1 MKINPRPKFNG
12 PIPGES
18 LTADTR
24 DYPWHRPPEIT
35 DFNEGVT
42 RLIDDM
48 DDEREMQLIYSL
60 LELEVPVAIIT
71 SNILM
76 RKISRGI
83 IPIDLGILMAGPVAR
98 YVEILA
104 KDNGLTA
111 DMDTSIPGQEPIT
124 PTMLKLQMGTVQDIK
139 DLLEDGE
146 VAPEAPVEDAGMP
159 KGGLMGIP
167 DQEDELTA
175 SDEEQAAMLG
185 MAGADTEEE
194 LVQ

>member
-1 MKINPRPKFNG
+1 MKINPRPKLDG

-24 DYPWHRPPEIT
+24 NYPWHRPPEVT

-42 RLIDDM
+42 RLIADM

-76 RKISRGI
+76 RKISRGV
-83 IPIDLGILMAGPVAR
+83 IPIDLGILMAGPVSR

-111 DMDTSIPGQEPIT
+111 DMDTAIPGQEPIT
-124 PTMLKLQMGTVQDIK
+124 PTMLKLQMGSVEDIQDI
-139 DLLEDGE
+139 LEEAGNT
-146 VAPEAPVEDAGMP
+146 PETPVESDPAP
-159 KGGLMGIP
+159 SGGLMGVP
-167 DQEDELTA
+167 TEEDAMSA
-175 SDEEQAAMLG
+175 SEEEQAAMLG
-185 MAGADTEEE
+185 MASDDAEEE
-194 LVQ
+194 QV

>member
-24 DYPWHRPPEIT
+24 NYPWHRPPEIT
-35 DFNEGVT
+35 GFNEGVT
-42 RLIDDM
+42 RLIADM

-71 SNILM
+71 SNLLM
-76 RKISRGI
+76 RKIGRGV
-83 IPIDLGILMAGPVAR
+83 IPIDLAILMAGPVSR

-111 DMDTSIPGQEPIT
+111 DMDTDIPGQEPIT
-124 PTMLKLQMGTVQDIK
+124 PTMLKLQMGSVEDIQ
-139 DLLEDGE
+139 DLLEEGE
-146 VAPEAPVEDAGMP
+146 VSPETPVEDAP
-159 KGGLMGIP
+159 APSGGLMGIP
-167 DQEDELTA
+167 TEEDAMSA

-185 MAGADTEEE
+185 MAADEVEEE
-194 LVQ
+194 QV

>member
-24 DYPWHRPPEIT
+24 EYPWHRPPEIT

-76 RKISRGI
+76 RKIGRGI

-111 DMDTSIPGQEPIT
+111 DMDTAIPGQEPIT
-124 PTMLKLQMGTVQDIK
+124 PTMLKLQMGSVEDIQ
-139 DLLEDGE
+139 DLLEEGE
-146 VAPEAPVEDAGMP
+146 IAPETAVEAAEMP
-159 KGGLMGIP
+159 SGGLMGVP
-167 DQEDELTA
+167 EQEDELTA

-185 MAGADTEEE
+185 MAGDDEEEE
-194 LVQ
+194 LV

>member
-24 DYPWHRPPEIT
+24 NYPWHRPPEIT
-35 DFNEGVT
+35 GFNEGVT
-42 RLIDDM
+42 RLIADM

-71 SNILM
+71 SNLLM
-76 RKISRGI
+76 RKIGRGV
-83 IPIDLGILMAGPVAR
+83 IPIDLAILMAGPVSR

-111 DMDTSIPGQEPIT
+111 DMDTDIPGQEPIT
-124 PTMLKLQMGTVQDIK
+124 PTMLKLQMGSVEDIQ
-139 DLLEDGE
+139 DLLEEGE
-146 VAPEAPVEDAGMP
+146 VSPETPVGGVPEP
-159 KGGLMGIP
+159 TGGLMGIP
-167 DQEDELTA
+167 TEEDAMSA

-185 MAGADTEEE
+185 MAADEVEEE
-194 LVQ
+194 QV

>member
-1 MKINPRPKFNG
+1 MKINPRPKFDG

-24 DYPWHRPPEIT
+24 NYPWHRPPEIT

-42 RLIDDM
+42 RMIQDM

-76 RKISRGI
+76 RKIGRGV
-83 IPIDLGILMAGPVAR
+83 IPIDLGILMAGPVSR

-111 DMDTSIPGQEPIT
+111 DMDTSTPGQEPIT
-124 PTMLKLQMGTVQDIK
+124 PTMLKLQMGSVEDIQDIIEEAGVSP
-139 DLLEDGE
+139 EDDVE
-146 VAPEAPVEDAGMP
+146 AEPAPS
-159 KGGLMGIP
+159 GGLMGAP
-167 DQEDELTA
+167 TEEDTMSA

-185 MAGADTEEE
+185 MTADDAEEE
-194 LVQ
+194 QV

>member
-1 MKINPRPKFNG
+1 MKINPRPKFDG

-24 DYPWHRPPEIT
+24 NYPWHRPPEIT
-35 DFNEGVT
+35 GFNEGVT
-42 RLIDDM
+42 RLIADM

-71 SNILM
+71 SNLLM
-76 RKISRGI
+76 RKIGRGV
-83 IPIDLGILMAGPVAR
+83 IPIDLAILMAGPVAR

-111 DMDTSIPGQEPIT
+111 DMDTDIPGQEPIT
-124 PTMLKLQMGTVQDIK
+124 PTMLKLQMGSVEDIQ
-139 DLLEDGE
+139 DLLEEGE
-146 VAPEAPVEDAGMP
+146 VSPETSVGVVPEP
-159 KGGLMGIP
+159 TGGLMGIP
-167 DQEDELTA
+167 TEEDAMSA

-185 MAGADTEEE
+185 MAADEVEEE
-194 LVQ
+194 QV

>member
-24 DYPWHRPPEIT
+24 EYPWHRPPEIT

-60 LELEVPVAIIT
+60 LDLEVPVAIIT

-76 RKISRGI
+76 RKIGRGI

-111 DMDTSIPGQEPIT
+111 DMDTAIPGQEPIT
-124 PTMLKLQMGTVQDIK
+124 PTMLKLQMGSVEDIQ
-139 DLLEDGE
+139 DLLEEGE
-146 VAPEAPVEDAGMP
+146 IAPETAVEAAEMP
-159 KGGLMGIP
+159 SGGLMGVP
-167 DQEDELTA
+167 EKEDELTA

-185 MAGADTEEE
+185 MAGDDEEEE
-194 LVQ
+194 LV

>member
-24 DYPWHRPPEIT
+24 NYPWHRPPEIT

-42 RLIDDM
+42 RLIQDM

-76 RKISRGI
+76 RKIGRGV

-111 DMDTSIPGQEPIT
+111 DMDTDIPGQEPIT
-124 PTMLKLQMGTVQDIK
+124 PTMLKLQMGSVEDIQ
-139 DLLEDGE
+139 DLLQEGE
-146 VAPEAPVEDAGMP
+146 VSPETPVEDVPAP
-159 KGGLMGIP
+159 SGGLMGVP
-167 DQEDELTA
+167 SEEDAMSA

-185 MAGADTEEE
+185 MAADEVEEE
-194 LVQ
+194 QV

>member
-1 MKINPRPKFNG
+1 MKINPRPKLDG

-24 DYPWHRPPEIT
+24 NYPWHRPPEVT

-42 RLIDDM
+42 RLIADM

-76 RKISRGI
+76 RKISRGV
-83 IPIDLGILMAGPVAR
+83 IPIDLGILMAGPVSR

-111 DMDTSIPGQEPIT
+111 DMDTAIPGQEPIT
-124 PTMLKLQMGTVQDIK
+124 PTMLKLQMGSVEDIQDI
-139 DLLEDGE
+139 LEEAGNT
-146 VAPEAPVEDAGMP
+146 PETPVEADPAP
-159 KGGLMGIP
+159 SGGLMGVP
-167 DQEDELTA
+167 TEEDAMSA
-175 SDEEQAAMLG
+175 SEEEQAAMLG
-185 MAGADTEEE
+185 MASDDAEEE
-194 LVQ
+194 QV

>member
-24 DYPWHRPPEIT
+24 NYPWHRPPEIT
-35 DFNEGVT
+35 GFNEGVT
-42 RLIDDM
+42 RLIADM

-71 SNILM
+71 SNLLM
-76 RKISRGI
+76 RKIGRGV
-83 IPIDLGILMAGPVAR
+83 IPIDLAILMAGPVSR

-111 DMDTSIPGQEPIT
+111 DMDTDIPGQEPIT
-124 PTMLKLQMGTVQDIK
+124 PTMLKLQMGSVEDIQ
-139 DLLEDGE
+139 DLLEEGE
-146 VAPEAPVEDAGMP
+146 VSPETPVADAPAPS
-159 KGGLMGIP
+159 GGLMGIP
-167 DQEDELTA
+167 TEEDAMSA

-185 MAGADTEEE
+185 MAADEVEEE
-194 LVQ
+194 QV

>member
-24 DYPWHRPPEIT
+24 NYPWHRPPEIT
-35 DFNEGVT
+35 GFNEGVT
-42 RLIDDM
+42 RLIADKE
-48 DDEREMQLIYSL
+48 DEREMQLIYSL

-71 SNILM
+71 SNLLM
-76 RKISRGI
+76 RKIGRGV
-83 IPIDLGILMAGPVAR
+83 IPIDLAILMAGPVSR

-111 DMDTSIPGQEPIT
+111 DMDTDIPGQEPIT
-124 PTMLKLQMGTVQDIK
+124 PTMLKLQMGSVEDIQ
-139 DLLEDGE
+139 DLLEEGE
-146 VAPEAPVEDAGMP
+146 VSPETPVEDAP
-159 KGGLMGIP
+159 EPTGGLMGIP
-167 DQEDELTA
+167 TEDDAMSA

-185 MAGADTEEE
+185 MAADEVEEE
-194 LVQ
+194 QV

>member
-1 MKINPRPKFNG
+1 MKINPRPKVDG

-24 DYPWHRPPEIT
+24 NYPWHRQPEIT
-35 DFNEGVT
+35 GFNEGVT
-42 RLIDDM
+42 RLIADM

-71 SNILM
+71 SNLLM
-76 RKISRGI
+76 RKIGRGV
-83 IPIDLGILMAGPVAR
+83 IPIDLAILMAGPVSR

-111 DMDTSIPGQEPIT
+111 DMDTDIPGQEPIT
-124 PTMLKLQMGTVQDIK
+124 PTMLKLQMGSVEDIQ
-139 DLLEDGE
+139 DLLDEGE
-146 VAPEAPVEDAGMP
+146 VSPETPVEDAP
-159 KGGLMGIP
+159 APSGGLMGIP
-167 DQEDELTA
+167 TEEDAMSA

-185 MAGADTEEE
+185 MAADEVEEE
-194 LVQ
+194 QV

>member
-1 MKINPRPKFNG
+1 MKINPRPKLAG

-18 LTADTR
+18 FTADTR
-24 DYPWHRPPEIT
+24 NYPWHRPPEIT
-35 DFNEGVT
+35 DFNAGVT

-60 LELEVPVAIIT
+60 LDLEVPVAVIT
-71 SNILM
+71 SNLLM
-76 RKISRGI
+76 RKISRGV
-83 IPIDLGILMAGPVAR
+83 IPIDLGILMAGPVSR

-124 PTMLKLQMGTVQDIK
+124 PTMLKLQMGSVEDIQDIIG
-139 DLLEDGE
+139 DGE
-146 VAPEAPVEDAGMP
+146 IAPEDVTEDAP
-159 KGGLMGIP
+159 APSGGLMGVP
-167 DQEDELTA
+167 TEEDAMSA

-185 MAGADTEEE
+185 MAEEDDLE
-194 LVQ
+194 EQV

>member
-24 DYPWHRPPEIT
+24 EYPWHRPPEIT

-60 LELEVPVAIIT
+60 LDLEVPVAIIT

-76 RKISRGI
+76 RKIGRGI

-111 DMDTSIPGQEPIT
+111 DMDTAIPGQEPIT
-124 PTMLKLQMGTVQDIK
+124 PTMLKLQMGSVEDIQ
-139 DLLEDGE
+139 DLLEEGE
-146 VAPEAPVEDAGMP
+146 IAPETAVEAAEMP
-159 KGGLMGIP
+159 SGGLMGVP
-167 DQEDELTA
+167 EQEDELTA

-185 MAGADTEEE
+185 MAGDDEEEE
-194 LVQ
+194 LV

>member
-24 DYPWHRPPEIT
+24 NYPWHRPPEIT

-42 RLIDDM
+42 RLIQDM

-76 RKISRGI
+76 RKIGRGV

-111 DMDTSIPGQEPIT
+111 DMDTDIPGQEPIT
-124 PTMLKLQMGTVQDIK
+124 PTMLKLQMGSVEDIQ
-139 DLLEDGE
+139 DLLQEGE
-146 VAPEAPVEDAGMP
+146 VSPDTPVEDAP
-159 KGGLMGIP
+159 APSGGLMGVP
-167 DQEDELTA
+167 SEEDAMSA

-185 MAGADTEEE
+185 MAADEVEEE
-194 LVQ
+194 QV

>member
-1 MKINPRPKFNG
+1 MKINPRPTLDG

-24 DYPWHRPPEIT
+24 NYPWHRPPEIT
-35 DFNEGVT
+35 DYNEGIT
-42 RLIDDM
+42 RLITDM

-76 RKISRGI
+76 RKIARGI
-83 IPIDLGILMAGPVAR
+83 VPIDLGILMAGPVSR

-104 KDNGLTA
+104 KDNGMTA

-124 PTMLKLQMGTVQDIK
+124 PTMLKLQMGTVDDIQ
-139 DLLEDGE
+139 DLLEEGTDS
-146 VAPEAPVEDAGMP
+146 PETPVEADTTTS
-159 KGGLMGIP
+159 GGLMGAP
-167 DQEDELTA
+167 SEEDALSA

-185 MAGADTEEE
+185 MVDEDEEE
-194 LVQ
+194 QV

>member
-24 DYPWHRPPEIT
+24 NYPWHRPPEIT
-35 DFNEGVT
+35 GFNEGVT
-42 RLIDDM
+42 RLIADM

-71 SNILM
+71 SNLLM
-76 RKISRGI
+76 RKIGRGV
-83 IPIDLGILMAGPVAR
+83 IPIDLAILMAGPVSR

-111 DMDTSIPGQEPIT
+111 DMNTDIPGQEPIT
-124 PTMLKLQMGTVQDIK
+124 PTMLKLQMGSVEDIQ
-139 DLLEDGE
+139 DLLQEGE
-146 VAPEAPVEDAGMP
+146 VSSETPVEDVPAP
-159 KGGLMGIP
+159 SGGLMGAP
-167 DQEDELTA
+167 SEEGAMSA

-185 MAGADTEEE
+185 MAADEAEEE
-194 LVQ
+194 QV